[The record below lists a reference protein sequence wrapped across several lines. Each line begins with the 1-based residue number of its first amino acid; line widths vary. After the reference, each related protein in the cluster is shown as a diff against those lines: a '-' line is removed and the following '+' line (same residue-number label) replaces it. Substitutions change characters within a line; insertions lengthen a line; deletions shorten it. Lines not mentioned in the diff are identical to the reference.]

1 MCLSQSLSI
10 FFFCHSWL
18 LQSPVYMF
26 PASPRHTCV
35 FWQCTHSART
45 VHAQCTATVHGL
57 ETLQIPQKIAP
68 RLQNKEKTCFRIFY
82 LISCHFNRWRV
93 IYSIYSACT
102 AACTV
107 ACTVRALYVHCQNTR
122 ARHAPPSCSSIGCWN
137 TLVSLG
143 AVLCLPLL
151 FAFWWACVP
160 AVGTPLWALV
170 FCRCLRLG
178 ELVCPQ
184 LEHPCEPWCFAGW
197 IRLTLMLQK
206 KSLQHKPLSA
216 NLLGV
221 LSAKVLSSCFLA

>member
-1 MCLSQSLSI
+1 MGQNQFIDTNGDMCLSPISFYFLLLPFLASAKSCIYVSSLTSA
-10 FFFCHSWL
+10 H
-18 LQSPVYMF
+18 V
-26 PASPRHTCV
+26 CV
-35 FWQCTHSART
+35 LTVHAQCT
-45 VHAQCTATVHGL
+45 HAQCTATVHGL
-57 ETLQIPQKIAP
+57 ETLQIPQKMAP

-151 FAFWWACVP
+151 FAFW
-160 AVGTPLWALV
+160 
-170 FCRCLRLG
+170 
-178 ELVCPQ
+178 
-184 LEHPCEPWCFAGW
+184 
-197 IRLTLMLQK
+197 
-206 KSLQHKPLSA
+206 
-216 NLLGV
+216 
-221 LSAKVLSSCFLA
+221 

>member
-1 MCLSQSLSI
+1 
-10 FFFCHSWL
+10 
-18 LQSPVYMF
+18 MF
-26 PASPRHTCV
+26 PASPGHTCV

-45 VHAQCTATVHGL
+45 VHTQCTATVHGL
-57 ETLQIPQKIAP
+57 ETLQIPQKMAP

-151 FAFWWACVP
+151 FAF
-160 AVGTPLWALV
+160 
-170 FCRCLRLG
+170 G

-184 LEHPCEPWCFAGW
+184 LEHLCEPWCFAAACA
-197 IRLTLMLQK
+197 LA
-206 KSLQHKPLSA
+206 SLFARSWNILVSLGA
-216 NLLGV
+216 LLAEYG
-221 LSAKVLSSCFLA
+221 